1 MDMQIMDIQNLQ
13 IIFLNSFSKDV
24 YAIVS
29 VHSVNNNNSQK
40 KTAND
45 TEGGSNPKWNFS
57 IDVAAAQNNNLTLLV
72 KLKEKQIFR
81 EDKDIGEILV
91 PIKNLLDSY
100 GESNDLKLVSYE
112 LGMNRDGKSK
122 GQLHFSYKFGEV
134 TQSSLAAIT
143 STPGGYQDPSG
154 IGGYPPQQSIGNKL
168 AKGIY
173 KWLCGIAKMA
183 VYDAL
188 DGDLAFN

>member
-1 MDMQIMDIQNLQ
+1 MQIMDIQNLQ

-57 IDVAAAQNNNLTLLV
+57 IDVAAAQKNNPTLLV
-72 KLKEKQIFR
+72 TIFR

-91 PIKNLLDSY
+91 PIKNLLPA
-100 GESNDLKLVSYE
+100 
-112 LGMNRDGKSK
+112 
-122 GQLHFSYKFGEV
+122 GQL
-134 TQSSLAAIT
+134 
-143 STPGGYQDPSG
+143 
-154 IGGYPPQQSIGNKL
+154 
-168 AKGIY
+168 
-173 KWLCGIAKMA
+173 W
-183 VYDAL
+183 
-188 DGDLAFN
+188 